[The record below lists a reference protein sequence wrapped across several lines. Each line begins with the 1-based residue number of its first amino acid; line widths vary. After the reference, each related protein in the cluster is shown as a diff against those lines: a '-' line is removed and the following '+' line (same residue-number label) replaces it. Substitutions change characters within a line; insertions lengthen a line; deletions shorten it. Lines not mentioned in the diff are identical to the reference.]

1 MLHIK
6 VSNTPRTEGFL
17 TMKYKVIT
25 PLTAKFIQG
34 LQERGKQ
41 FFTFDDTKVFLG
53 YTEKGT
59 TNFLKKVQARE
70 LVLKIRYG
78 LYCLVP
84 FNESANDYLPNW
96 HLIASKV
103 VGNMSY
109 YIGYYS
115 ALELHSLITQ
125 PALIERVVV
134 EKRIRPT
141 QQNILDIRF
150 QFIHHNAKH
159 FFGMK
164 KTWIDKHNRVLCSD
178 LEKTII
184 DCLFKPAYAG
194 GIVEIGKALHKAQD
208 KLKYDKLFDYLL
220 KFDSQAVIKRLGF
233 LLELYQIETPIFD
246 KLQDV
251 KSSSVIL
258 LDPSLPKE
266 GKIISRWNVQ
276 INADTE
282 TIKNAPYS

>member
-1 MLHIK
+1 
-6 VSNTPRTEGFL
+6 
-17 TMKYKVIT
+17 MKYKVTT
-25 PLTAKFIQG
+25 PLISKFFQQLQG
-34 LQERGKQ
+34 DGKQ
-41 FFTFDDTKVFLG
+41 FFTFDEARKILNYSQRATTK
-53 YTEKGT
+53 
-59 TNFLKKVQARE
+59 FLKDVQERE
-70 LVLKIRYG
+70 LVLWIMSG
-78 LYCLVP
+78 LYTLVP
-84 FNESANDYLPNW
+84 FDESAQDYLPNW
-96 HLIASKV
+96 HLTASKV
-103 VGNMSY
+103 VGKTAY
-109 YIGYYS
+109 YVGYYS
-115 ALELHSLITQ
+115 ALEIHSLITQ

-134 EKRIRPT
+134 EKQIRPSNQT
-141 QQNILDIRF
+141 FLNVRF
-150 QFIHHNAKH
+150 QFVHHNAKH

-233 LLELYQIETPIFD
+233 LLELFQIENSIID
-246 KLQDV
+246 KLQYV

-258 LDPSLPKE
+258 LAPSLPKE
-266 GKIISRWNVQ
+266 GKILSRWNIQ
-276 INADTE
+276 INADSE